1 VSKKSQQQRRE
12 HRRAEARQARDRARR
27 RARAETERRR
37 AARMLV
43 PHATLASRLLGST
56 EQRRAAYERA
66 RAERDDDD
74 GCVEVLEC
82 SAERLHARVYE
93 RFRGGFDAYLLCAE
107 ETLLAYCTCDPGPR
121 AMACRHLWASLHAAR
136 RQGGLVGFAELPAER
151 LGRLPWR
158 FLEQPPAGDWIE
170 PEPPPPR
177 CDLPPPRAEEIEQP
191 GGSPIV
197 RLAPDAMGSGIAV
210 LAGTTYGSATVPLG
224 MVGDPVHH
232 EGGWFRR
239 DAAVERRALRDLM
252 DLGLPLRAGLARR
265 VEELGEGAERADAP
279 AELRHVE
286 WLPLARIPAGKA
298 EPLVSKL
305 LDAGWTVEGEAMRYR
320 RGTTASLRLVARPGA
335 SWLEGDAHF
344 GDIGLDACRL
354 LAAIRQGRRFVRLGN
369 GDVGVLPQ
377 AWLERWGLVAAA
389 VPGTAG
395 PEGVVELGG
404 ARAEAVALLLT
415 AAEAP
420 EGDRATDPAVEARSA
435 DDVAILARWASVPSR
450 GPLAEAEPSPAFVG
464 ELRPYQRQGLA
475 WLRSRR
481 AERRG
486 GALCDEMGLGKTVQ
500 LLAHVSSVD
509 AGSAPTL
516 VVAPTSLLGNWTR
529 EIARFVP
536 GLRVVVH
543 AGPERARDVSGLDG
557 ASLVLTSYGTLLRDV
572 DWLAGVRF
580 DTVVLDEAQAIK
592 NPRSKTARATRRLA
606 ASHRLALSGTPLEN
620 HLGELWS
627 LVEFLNPGMLTW
639 PAFRRVLRWRDAA
652 GRAAGVELLLR
663 LVRPLLLRRTKA
675 EVAPELPPRLE
686 HRILL
691 EPSPEERA
699 AYQDLREHFLR
710 KVELAP
716 VDRRGALLLTAVTR
730 LRQLACHPG
739 LLDPRRT
746 SEGSVKVDLLLD
758 RLESLR
764 GSGRKA
770 LVFSQFTALLE
781 LLRKRLEGSGHA
793 LAYLDGSTRDREE
806 QVRRFQEEPTVGVF
820 LISLKAGGTGLNLT
834 AADDV
839 FLLDPWWNPAVEAQ
853 AIDRAHRI
861 GRTRPVMAWKL
872 VVAGT
877 IEERVLE
884 LQARKRAL
892 AESLFDPT
900 LGGLTEAELL
910 SLL

>member
-1 VSKKSQQQRRE
+1 
-12 HRRAEARQARDRARR
+12 
-27 RARAETERRR
+27 
-37 AARMLV
+37 
-43 PHATLASRLLGST
+43 
-56 EQRRAAYERA
+56 
-66 RAERDDDD
+66 
-74 GCVEVLEC
+74 
-82 SAERLHARVYE
+82 
-93 RFRGGFDAYLLCAE
+93 
-107 ETLLAYCTCDPGPR
+107 
-121 AMACRHLWASLHAAR
+121 
-136 RQGGLVGFAELPAER
+136 
-151 LGRLPWR
+151 
-158 FLEQPPAGDWIE
+158 
-170 PEPPPPR
+170 
-177 CDLPPPRAEEIEQP
+177 
-191 GGSPIV
+191 
-197 RLAPDAMGSGIAV
+197 
-210 LAGTTYGSATVPLG
+210 
-224 MVGDPVHH
+224 
-232 EGGWFRR
+232 
-239 DAAVERRALRDLM
+239 
-252 DLGLPLRAGLARR
+252 
-265 VEELGEGAERADAP
+265 
-279 AELRHVE
+279 
-286 WLPLARIPAGKA
+286 
-298 EPLVSKL
+298 
-305 LDAGWTVEGEAMRYR
+305 
-320 RGTTASLRLVARPGA
+320 
-335 SWLEGDAHF
+335 
-344 GDIGLDACRL
+344 
-354 LAAIRQGRRFVRLGN
+354 
-369 GDVGVLPQ
+369 
-377 AWLERWGLVAAA
+377 LVAAA

-395 PEGVVELGG
+395 PEGVVELA
-404 ARAEAVALLLT
+404 ARARGGRRPVAD

-529 EIARFVP
+529 EIRP
-536 GLRVVVH
+536 LRPRLRVVVH

-606 ASHRLALSGTPLEN
+606 ASHRLALSGTPLEPPR
-620 HLGELWS
+620 ELWS

-663 LVRPLLLRRTKA
+663 LVRPLLLR
-675 EVAPELPPRLE
+675 APRPRSPPSCRPGSSTESCWSRRPRSAPPTRPPRAF
-686 HRILL
+686 
-691 EPSPEERA
+691 PAQGRA
-699 AYQDLREHFLR
+699 RAGGSAGRSSF
-710 KVELAP
+710 
-716 VDRRGALLLTAVTR
+716 TAVTR

>member
-1 VSKKSQQQRRE
+1 MSGKSQRQRRE
-12 HRRAEARQARDRARR
+12 QRHGEARQARDRVRQ
-27 RARAETERRR
+27 RARAEQERRR
-37 AARMLV
+37 VAR
-43 PHATLASRLLGST
+43 TQASNGASPGAVLGSP
-56 EQRRAAYERA
+56 EQRRAAYELA
-66 RAERDDDD
+66 RAERDVEA

-82 SAERLHARVYE
+82 SAERLHARVHQ
-93 RFRGGFDAYLLCAE
+93 RFRGGFDAYLLRSE
-107 ETLLAYCTCDPGPR
+107 ETLLAYCSCDPGPR
-121 AMACRHLWASLHAAR
+121 AMACRHLWTSLLAAR
-136 RQGGLVGFAELPAER
+136 RDGGLVGFAELPTER

-177 CDLPPPRAEEIEQP
+177 CVLPPPRAGEVARP
-191 GGSPIV
+191 GGNPVV
-197 RLAPDAMGSGIAV
+197 RFAPDATGSGIAL
-210 LAGTTYGSATVPLG
+210 LAGTTYGGSTVPLG

-232 EGGWFRR
+232 GGGWFRR
-239 DAAVERRALRDLM
+239 DPVVERRALQDLK
-252 DLGLPLRAGLARR
+252 DLGLPFRSGLARR
-265 VEELGEGAERADAP
+265 VEQLGAGAGRADAP
-279 AELRHVE
+279 AELGHVE

-298 EPLVSKL
+298 ELLVSQL
-305 LDAGWTVEGEAMRYR
+305 LDSGWTVEGEAMRYR
-320 RGTTASLRLVARPGA
+320 RGTAASLRLVAQPEA
-335 SWLEGDAHF
+335 SWLEGEARF

-354 LAAIRQGRRFVRLGN
+354 LAAIRQRRRFVRLGN

-377 AWLERWGLVAAA
+377 AWLERWDLVAAA

-395 PEGVVELGG
+395 PEGRIELGG
-404 ARAEAVALLLT
+404 ARAKAVALLLA

-420 EGDRATDPAVEARSA
+420 EGSRVPEAAAPAGSA
-435 DDVAILARWASVPSR
+435 DDVATLARWASATSR
-450 GPLAEAEPSPAFVG
+450 EPLAEAESGPAFVG

-475 WLRSRR
+475 WLRSLR
-481 AERRG
+481 AGRRG

-500 LLAHVSSVD
+500 LLAHLSSVD
-509 AGSAPTL
+509 AGSAPML
-516 VVAPTSLLGNWTR
+516 VVAPTSLLGNWAR

-536 GLRVVVH
+536 GMRVVVH
-543 AGPERARDVSGLDG
+543 SGPERARDASGLDG

-572 DWLAGVRF
+572 DRLASVRF
-580 DTVVLDEAQAIK
+580 DTVVLDEAQVIK
-592 NPRSKTARATRRLA
+592 NPRSKTARATRRLT

-627 LVEFLNPGMLTW
+627 LAEFLNPGMLTW
-639 PAFRRVLRWRDAA
+639 PAFRRILRWRDAG
-652 GRAAGVELLLR
+652 GRSAGVELLLR
-663 LVRPLLLRRTKA
+663 LIRPLLLRRTKT

-691 EPSPEERA
+691 EPSPEAAA

-710 KVELAP
+710 KYELAP
-716 VDRRGALLLTAVTR
+716 VDRRGSILLGAVTR

-739 LLDPRRT
+739 LLDPQRAA
-746 SEGSVKVDLLLD
+746 EGSVKVDLLLD
-758 RLESLR
+758 RLESVR
-764 GSGRKA
+764 SGGRKA
-770 LVFSQFTALLE
+770 LVFSQFTTLLE
-781 LLRKRLEGSGHA
+781 LLRGRLEGSGHA
-793 LAYLDGSTRDREE
+793 LAYLDGATRDREE
-806 QVRRFQEEPTVGVF
+806 QVRRFQEDPAVSVF

-884 LQARKRAL
+884 LQAHKRAL
-892 AESLFDPT
+892 ADSLFDPT
-900 LGGLTEAELL
+900 LGSLTEAELL